1 MIYLETEDSMFWK
14 QTHVYYLSLSKIKKH
29 IYIERQMQIQSH
41 NFKTGI
47 LLSTYYPELTGME
60 VKGAE
65 HG

>member
-1 MIYLETEDSMFWK
+1 MK
-14 QTHVYYLSLSKIKKH
+14 QTHVYYLSLSKIRKH
-29 IYIERQMQIQSH
+29 LYIERQMQIQSH

-47 LLSTYYPELTGME
+47 LLSTYHPELTGME